1 MVHPEDRQ
9 RVIDGVPDFSQRETI
24 SEVEYRI
31 IWPDGSVHY
40 IRSFALGQ
48 RNASSQLTQVI
59 GTSWD
64 TTAQKQAEMKLR
76 ESEERYRVAFQTS
89 PDAININRIVDGRF
103 IDCNRAFLDMSGY
116 KREEVI
122 GRTSLEVGIW
132 VDAGARQTM
141 MNMLRQNS
149 SVCGLE
155 VQLRKKNGEIGWG
168 QLSASTIELDGVPC
182 ILTVVRNIT
191 EAKAAA
197 ERLAAAQEALLASE
211 VRYRTAFQTSPDL
224 VDINRLDDGTYIDA
238 NEAYLDILGFA
249 REEVIGRK
257 PPELNIWAH
266 PDDRQKFVEMLRQNS
281 KCKNLEA
288 QFQKKD
294 GTLLWGLVSA
304 SVIELD
310 GVPCVLSVVRDLSDA
325 KAAQDKIN
333 NLSFYDPLTHLPNR
347 RLLMDRLLRSPLS
360 ASRSRRKR
368 ALLFVDL
375 DNFKMLNDA
384 LGHQTGDLLLQETAL
399 RLDSCVR
406 ESDTVARCGGDE
418 FAVMLENLSEV
429 VENAA
434 AQAQI
439 IGEKILAICGL
450 PYMLAG
456 RECHCPSSIGI
467 TVFGGEPESANEA
480 LQRAEIA
487 MFQAKEAGRNTIR
500 FFSPDLQ
507 ASVHA
512 RAAMEEDIRRA
523 IKAEQFMLYYQ
534 PQIDRGHLFGV
545 EALLRWNHPERGF
558 LPPDEFIPL
567 AEETGLILP
576 LGNWVLETACAQI
589 AQWAKRKETAH
600 ISVSVNISARQIR
613 HPNFVEQ
620 VLSVLK
626 RTGANPKNLM
636 LELTESIL
644 VENIE
649 DVIGKMTVLKSHGL
663 SISLDDFG
671 TGYSSLS
678 YLKRLPLDQLKID
691 KAFIRDIMVDDTSG
705 AIAQVIISLGRAM
718 RLSVIAEGVE
728 TEEQRE
734 FISRLG
740 CHAFQGFLFSRPLPL
755 EEFERRLTDFS
766 AKMQQTCTCDQDS
779 SMR

>member
-1 MVHPEDRQ
+1 
-9 RVIDGVPDFSQRETI
+9 
-24 SEVEYRI
+24 
-31 IWPDGSVHY
+31 
-40 IRSFALGQ
+40 LG
-48 RNASSQLTQVI
+48 
-59 GTSWD
+59 
-64 TTAQKQAEMKLR
+64 E
-76 ESEERYRVAFQTS
+76 
-89 PDAININRIVDGRF
+89 NRR
-103 IDCNRAFLDMSGY
+103 
-116 KREEVI
+116 
-122 GRTSLEVGIW
+122 
-132 VDAGARQTM
+132 
-141 MNMLRQNS
+141 
-149 SVCGLE
+149 
-155 VQLRKKNGEIGWG
+155 
-168 QLSASTIELDGVPC
+168 
-182 ILTVVRNIT
+182 
-191 EAKAAA
+191 
-197 ERLAAAQEALLASE
+197 
-211 VRYRTAFQTSPDL
+211 
-224 VDINRLDDGTYIDA
+224 
-238 NEAYLDILGFA
+238 
-249 REEVIGRK
+249 
-257 PPELNIWAH
+257 IWAH